1 MQKIGELF
9 ARDPGRRI
17 EEVIKVDQANEESVY
32 TELTEY
38 VATESIKEHYRT
50 ILRAIADAKADPH
63 EGIGVWV
70 SGFFGSGKSLF
81 AKILGYTVGNRTVG
95 GRTASKI
102 FTETVKDQ
110 KISQLLDVIN
120 TGVPTHAVIFD
131 VSMDRGVRSANER
144 IVEIMYKALL
154 RELDYPEDFDL
165 AELEI
170 TLEGDGRLD
179 DFRTHFQQLH
189 GKPWDVR
196 RKLGLAINEASAVL
210 HELDRHTYS
219 APDSWAKGLGEK
231 GRADIDP
238 NRLASRA
245 FELAARRRSGKALL
259 FIIDEVGQYVSRSVD
274 KMLDLQAVVQAFGV
288 EGKNRVQARK
298 AVAPCWIVVTSQE
311 KLNEIVD
318 ALDSKKI
325 ELARLQERFPPIPNQ
340 IDLKQSDI
348 SEVTG
353 KRVLEKNNAA
363 KPVLE
368 TLYDRNE
375 GRLKTVCSLERTHRN
390 IALNKADFVRLY
402 PYLPY
407 QIDLC
412 IDIVAGLR
420 FKRGAQRHIGGSNR
434 TIIKQAQ
441 QMLIH
446 PRTNLSDAPI
456 GTLVT
461 LDRVYE
467 LLYAGNLLPSEVTR
481 EVDDVPKKLPG
492 NAVAHS
498 VAKVIALLEAVKDL
512 PRTPHNIAVALH
524 PSVEAD
530 SVLQDVIAALK
541 ALEAAQFVR
550 ESEEGYKL
558 LTVQE
563 KTWDTTRCGL
573 SPKPAERNR
582 IKRELFGEIF
592 GDPKLRTYRFHNRPF
607 KMALFVDAES
617 VEADGQIALN
627 VVTAEDQNE
636 WQDRCRTTRATSNE
650 RQNDIFWVA
659 GLTDETHRQVEDLY
673 RSREMVSM
681 HERLATQG
689 KLSPEESSC
698 LAEEKI
704 RRDRIQRDLR
714 SKLTDVLQAGS
725 GFFRGV
731 EKDGSALGKTLPDVM
746 QGMLAHAVP
755 ALFPKIEM
763 GVRPLKGD
771 EAEKFLTA
779 ANLNG
784 LPAIFYDQDNGLNL
798 VAKQAGKFVPNATAE
813 ICKEVL
819 DYIKREHSYG
829 NKVTGKSLETHFEGI
844 GYGWEGEI
852 LKVVLAVLLRGG
864 AVEVTHQGRK
874 YRNHN
879 DPACR
884 IPFTKT
890 PAFRA
895 ASFAPREALDLKM
908 LTDAARHFE
917 EITGKDVDIEEG
929 AIAAAFQKLASE
941 DREQLLP
948 LVARMQALHLPGADA
963 VEEHLHTVEGIL
975 EMPADDCVKTLGG
988 EGKSYK
994 ESRLR
999 MKRLIDATTEENLNI
1014 IRAARSVLDEQW
1026 PAVQVRTGEGALVD
1040 RAKELQE
1047 NLQSPNFFEAVEA
1060 MRQAAAAIEAEHRRL
1075 YEAAHTERA
1084 TLFATAIEEIKGQPD
1099 WATVAADPSIPQAQ
1113 KDGILAPLQR
1123 RSCAELS
1130 LAASNPAC
1138 STCRSSLNEIEAD
1151 MAAVAG
1157 LSGAALQVLASMAA
1171 PNQRVERVRLA
1182 AFLGSRLESPAD
1194 VEAGIER
1201 LKEHLLK
1208 LLAEGVRIVL
1218 E

>member
-17 EEVIKVDQANEESVY
+17 EEVIKVDQANDESVY

-50 ILRAIADAKADPH
+50 ILSAIADAKSDPH

-81 AKILGYTVGNRTVG
+81 AKILGYTVGNRTVVG
-95 GRTASKI
+95 ETASKI
-102 FTETVKDQ
+102 FTETVKDR
-110 KISQLLDVIN
+110 KISDLLEVIN
-120 TGVPTHAVIFD
+120 TGIPTHSVIFD

-144 IVEIMYKALL
+144 MVEIMYKALL

-170 TLEGDGRLD
+170 TLEVDGRLD
-179 DFRTHFQQLH
+179 DFRKLFSRIH
-189 GKPWDVR
+189 GKSWDVR
-196 RKLGLAINEASAVL
+196 RKLGLAINEASAVMY
-210 HELDRHTYS
+210 ELDRDTYS
-219 APDSWAKGLGEK
+219 SPDSWAKSLGEK
-231 GRADIDP
+231 GRADITP
-238 NRLASRA
+238 NKLADRA
-245 FELAARRRSGKALL
+245 FELTARRRPDQALM
-259 FIIDEVGQYVSRSVD
+259 FVIDEVGQYVSRSVD

-348 SEVTG
+348 AEVTG
-353 KRVLEKNNAA
+353 KRVLEKNADA
-363 KPVLE
+363 KSLLQS
-368 TLYDRNE
+368 LYDRNE
-375 GRLKTVCSLERTHRN
+375 GRLKTFCTLERTSRN
-390 IALNKADFVRLY
+390 VALSKADFVRLY

-420 FKRGAQRHIGGSNR
+420 LKRGAQRHIGGSNR

-446 PRTNLSDAPI
+446 PRTNLTEAPI

-481 EVDDVPKKLPG
+481 EVDDVPKHLPG
-492 NAVAHS
+492 NAMAHS

-512 PRTPHNIAVALH
+512 PRTPKNIAVVLH
-524 PSVEAD
+524 RSVQDDA
-530 SVLQDVIAALK
+530 VLEEVKAALK
-541 ALEAAQFVR
+541 TLETAQFVR
-550 ESEEGYKL
+550 ESDEGFKL

-563 KTWDTTRCGL
+563 KSWDTTRSGL
-573 SPKPAERNR
+573 SSKPADRNR

-592 GDPKLRTYRFHNRPF
+592 SDPKVKTYRYHNRPF
-607 KMALFVDAES
+607 KLALFVDSEG
-617 VEADGQIALN
+617 VDTDGQIALE
-627 VVTAEDQNE
+627 VITAEDQDE
-636 WQDRCRTTRATSNE
+636 WRDRRAQSRVTSNE
-650 RQNDIFWVA
+650 RQNDIFWLA
-659 GLTDETHRQVEDLY
+659 ALTDEAHRQIEELY
-673 RSREMVSM
+673 RSREMVTT
-681 HERLATQG
+681 HERLASQNQ
-689 KLSPEESSC
+689 LSPEESSC

-704 RRDRIQRDLR
+704 RRDRIHRDLR
-714 SKLTDVLQAGS
+714 SRFADLLQSGS

-731 EKDGSALGKTLPDVM
+731 EKDGSALGRTLPDVI
-746 QGMLAHAVP
+746 QGMLSYAVP
-755 ALFPKIEM
+755 SLFPKIEM

-771 EAEKFLTA
+771 EAEKLLTA

-784 LPAIFYDQDNGLNL
+784 LPPIFYDQDNGLNL
-798 VAKQAGKFVPNATAE
+798 VTKQAGKFVPNTTAE
-813 ICKEVL
+813 VCKEVL
-819 DYIKREHSYG
+819 DYLKREHSYG

-864 AVEVTHQGRK
+864 TVEVTHQGRK

-884 IPFTKT
+884 VPFTKT

-895 ASFAPREALDLKM
+895 ASFAPREALDLKT
-908 LTDAARHFE
+908 LTDASRHFE

-929 AIAAAFQKLASE
+929 AIASAFQRLASE

-948 LVARMQALHLPGADA
+948 LLARMKALHLPGVDS
-963 VEEHLHTVEGIL
+963 VEEHLHTLEGIL

-988 EGKSYK
+988 EGRSYK
-994 ESRLR
+994 ESRIR
-999 MKRLIDATTEENLNI
+999 IMRLQEATTEDNLNI
-1014 IRAARSVLDEQW
+1014 VRKARVALDEEW
-1026 PAVQVRTGEGALVD
+1026 PTLQARGANNALAEQ
-1040 RAKELQE
+1040 AKELRE
-1047 NLQSPNFFEAVEA
+1047 KIESPQFFEAIEA
-1060 MRQAAAAIEAEHRRL
+1060 IRQAAHAIETEHRRL
-1075 YEAAHTERA
+1075 YKIAHTER
-1084 TLFATAIEEIKGQPD
+1084 TKLFTAAMDEIKGQPD
-1099 WATVAADPSIPQAQ
+1099 WATVAQDPSIPQIE
-1113 KDGILAPLQR
+1113 KDNVIASLQR
-1123 RSCAELS
+1123 R
-1130 LAASNPAC
+1130 AC
-1138 STCRSSLNEIEAD
+1138 SELKLVVGNPVCSNCRSSLNEIEAD
-1151 MAAVAG
+1151 IAAVSG
-1157 LSGAALQVLASMAA
+1157 VRGAALQALARLAA
-1171 PNQRVERVRLA
+1171 PQQRVERVRLA
-1182 AFLGSRLESPAD
+1182 TFLGGRLQSPAD
-1194 VEAGIER
+1194 IEAGIER
-1201 LKEHLLK
+1201 LREHLLK